1 MLKALFHWL
10 DLHPGSYWVLVAAAT
25 VPLLARL
32 WPMIVREARE
42 PDAAGPP
49 VTWRDG
55 LWLFLF
61 LLAWRWPFLL
71 VSYDYNPDESQMI
84 AGALTLARD
93 PVFWRAVDGGSSGP
107 LNYYLLVPWHW
118 VGAPLDYFTARLTC
132 LLLTWGALLACLQSL
147 ARCFGRTAAWLGILP
162 AAAFFATVVH
172 PELTN
177 LSTEQLPVLLI
188 ALSFGLL
195 AGRTPPDRWRLS
207 AACLAA
213 GALPWTKLQSAPI
226 GLALI
231 GWACW
236 QVWFTPGPATSFR
249 WRRSAEILLAAA
261 LPTLFFA
268 GLAGATGQAEAAWI
282 RFFLQNFNYVATG
295 TSPSGGD
302 ALRSLWHN
310 AWVDGSFPLFLAIV
324 SAGLAAAA
332 VALVVR
338 RERPSLLWTAAAGV
352 TLAALAAVITPRRDY
367 LHYVLLLPIPF
378 TLWFGVALGGWWR
391 GLQLPRRRIALAG
404 VALAAGVLPLAQ
416 RSLEAKAPI
425 YGGFTHHWKYPR
437 SNVAAVVH
445 ALAGRDD
452 TLGTWGWAC
461 ALHVE
466 CALPQATRD
475 GTTALSID
483 ASPYQA
489 YHRAVYLADLQSRR
503 PPVFVDAVG
512 PGAFVYTDRE
522 RQAHES
528 FPELAAFIRR
538 NYTLVLEQL
547 DARIY
552 AWNDLPALRDLS
564 PARLHQLVMQGR
576 DPEKFLMSFTPAAL
590 ETVQRKFIGP
600 HKVALLPPATRVEW
614 PLDRGMTAVDLEFG
628 CDPAARPDR
637 GSDAAFTLEVVDPAG
652 TRLVLQRVLNP
663 AHQAGDRGLQRTQVA
678 LPSFLPGSALVLRTD
693 PARNGLYLA
702 GLRLQRPPVPPSK

>member
-1 MLKALFHWL
+1 MLSALFHWL
-10 DLHPGSYWVLVAAAT
+10 DLHPGSYWILVAAAT
-25 VPLLARL
+25 VPLIARL
-32 WPMIVREARE
+32 WQMIVREARE
-42 PDAAGPP
+42 PGASPAR
-49 VTWRDG
+49 VSWRDG

-61 LLAWRWPFLL
+61 ILAWRWPFLL

-107 LNYYLLVPWHW
+107 LNYYLMVPWHW

-132 LLLTWGALLACLQSL
+132 LLLTWGALLACLQAL
-147 ARCFGRTAAWLGILP
+147 ARLFGRTAAWLGILP
-162 AAAFFATVVH
+162 AATFSATVVH

-195 AGRTPPDRWRLS
+195 AGRTPPDRWRLW

-231 GWACW
+231 GWAGW
-236 QVWFTPGPATSFR
+236 QAWFASGPATTLR
-249 WRRSAEILLAAA
+249 WRRSTEIVLAAA
-261 LPTLFFA
+261 VPTLFFA
-268 GLAGATGQAEAAWI
+268 GLAVATGQTEAAWI
-282 RFFLQNFNYVATG
+282 RFFLQNVSYVATG

-324 SAGLAAAA
+324 AAGLVAAT
-332 VALVVR
+332 VALIGR
-338 RERPSLLWTAAAGV
+338 RERPTALLVAAAVV

-367 LHYVLLLPIPF
+367 LHYVLLLPVPF

-391 GLQLPRRRIALAG
+391 RLQHPRRRAVLAG
-404 VALAAGVLPLAQ
+404 AVLTAGLLPLAQ
-416 RSLEAKAPI
+416 RSLEAKAPV
-425 YGGFTHHWKYPR
+425 YGGFSHHWKYPR

-445 ALAGRDD
+445 ALTGPGDS
-452 TLGTWGWAC
+452 LGTWGWAC

-475 GTTALSID
+475 GTTAGSIE
-483 ASPYQA
+483 AGPHQA
-489 YHRAVYLADLQSRR
+489 YHRAVYLADLQRHL

-528 FPELAAFIRR
+528 FPELAGFIRR
-538 NYTLVLEQL
+538 KYTLVLEQP

-552 AWNDLPALRDLS
+552 ARNDLPALRDLT
-564 PARLHQLVMQGR
+564 PDRLEQLVMQGR
-576 DPEKFLMSFTPAAL
+576 DPEKFLMSLTPAAL
-590 ETVQRKFIGP
+590 ETLQRKFIGP
-600 HKVALLPPATRVEW
+600 HKVAMLPPATRVEW
-614 PLDRGMTAVDLEFG
+614 PLDAGMRAVDLEFG
-628 CDPAARPDR
+628 CDPAAGPDR
-637 GSDAAFTLEVVDPAG
+637 GGDAAFTLEVVDPAAS
-652 TRLVLQRVLNP
+652 RLVFRRILDP
-663 AHQAGDRGLQRTQVA
+663 AHDAADRGLQRMQVG
-678 LPSFLPGSALVLRTD
+678 LPPFVPGSALVLRTD
-693 PARNGLYLA
+693 PSRNGLYLA
-702 GLRLQRPPVPPSK
+702 GLRLQRTPAPSSR